1 MNEYEIT
8 NEWKACT
15 YTFLADDDET
25 AALMLFVWNDSLLSY
40 FVKNVDGN
48 IIAPKLEAKCPEKWY
63 EKKYKKTV
71 MDGSREKK
79 EILYRALAS
88 MRIKESEKYY
98 YSKSKR
104 EKFLMLAEKEKE
116 NE

>member
-1 MNEYEIT
+1 
-8 NEWKACT
+8 
-15 YTFLADDDET
+15 
-25 AALMLFVWNDSLLSY
+25 
-40 FVKNVDGN
+40 
-48 IIAPKLEAKCPEKWY
+48 
-63 EKKYKKTV
+63 